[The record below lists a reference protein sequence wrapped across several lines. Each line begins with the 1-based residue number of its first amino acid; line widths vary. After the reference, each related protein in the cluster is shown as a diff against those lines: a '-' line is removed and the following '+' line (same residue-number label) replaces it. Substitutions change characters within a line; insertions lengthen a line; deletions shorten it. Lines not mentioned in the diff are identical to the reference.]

1 MSRNSLVQAQRP
13 GPGTLL
19 PITQQGRAQVA
30 AQVFPDMLPAGCC
43 TERSQTRRGR
53 DEGSQEDTQSG
64 GLRRTESAGRYSLI
78 QTVDPHG
85 STAGSLL
92 TLQLWADS
100 ALSRPV
106 QITDL
111 PPLMSK
117 FSVSRE
123 WGWGSSGHLR
133 LRKFSC
139 LPLTHDCA
147 FPVASPPGMEQWVVS
162 SACVVPSSSSHLKNF
177 GFYTERERMM
187 CQ

>member
-43 TERSQTRRGR
+43 TERSGTRRGR
-53 DEGSQEDTQSG
+53 DEGSQEDIQSG

-78 QTVDPHG
+78 QTADPHG

-100 ALSRPV
+100 APSRPV

-111 PPLMSK
+111 PPPMST

-123 WGWGSSGHLR
+123 WGWGSSGHLFR
-133 LRKFSC
+133 TQVLLLACDSRSCFSWGFSSWRGAMGGEQC
-139 LPLTHDCA
+139 LCGPIFFKA
-147 FPVASPPGMEQWVVS
+147 PQ
-162 SACVVPSSSSHLKNF
+162 
-177 GFYTERERMM
+177 GFRILH
-187 CQ
+187 